1 MISCLPGS
9 ITYSV
14 LGIVL
19 VSLVLISLLLLDQI
33 LQNIVQALE
42 ALVPEPSVIP
52 HPLGRLFQ
60 AADLEAAR
68 PPLRVAA
75 LPHEAR
81 ALQHFQM
88 FGDSRKAQVER
99 LGQLRDCGLPLCETG
114 QARSP

>member
-1 MISCLPGS
+1 MVVEMISCLPGS

-52 HPLGRLFQ
+52 HPLGRLLQ
-60 AADLEAAR
+60 TANLEAAR
-68 PPLRVAA
+68 PPLGVAA

-81 ALQHFQM
+81 VGRSLASLRRYAAL
-88 FGDSRKAQVER
+88 
-99 LGQLRDCGLPLCETG
+99 GLP
-114 QARSP
+114 